1 MPLNLLITFENNSL
15 TLDHPGDDYS
25 AGGTTLTAIG
35 SPTMPT
41 TQPFAGLRSGYLPNP
56 SQYWYMPSA
65 GIFSIADGSYAFS
78 FYHDAVWPTSEAF
91 NFREIADV
99 SNHLLGRFTGA
110 DGTGGFEV
118 NIRVGAFGQI
128 TISTGDLGLGI
139 GAYYS
144 GKVEWDEAATT
155 IRIKIYDALGV
166 QIGSTTV
173 NTSVTAGVWPS
184 TIDRLIF
191 GDASGVNGD
200 WYIDNL
206 LLGSTA
212 SEPLEDNFDVAT
224 YGDYGGSTILSAD
237 SPVLDA
243 EQDNAFA
250 WDGAAP
256 TSVII
261 RDVATGNHVIDVFAS
276 LVSLGGNNYTYDM
289 PDVAAQTTNILGT
302 VFDSASHTHLLE
314 VSDGTDTATF
324 TIVVNPK
331 VGRVAQEITSAI
343 KTVGSTFENFLGAVV
358 DSSQLYYP
366 STETVDDTQ
375 PDYFKIGADGTILTN
390 ITNGTFSCMFFD
402 TTAEMVVNSE
412 FEIDDHWILGA
423 NWSIASDVAS
433 HTSGSS
439 SDIYQTPAL
448 DIVDGGTYEFVY
460 PMANRTGGTAT
471 IGLIGGTPVNG
482 TARSTNATHTESLV
496 ANATNNQIRIAS
508 SVTGAFDINSLSV
521 KRTDV
526 PGGIW
531 KPFDIII
538 SEAITVQN
546 GRIVKSIVISI
557 VRAI

>member
-144 GKVEWDEAATT
+144 CKVEWDEAATT
-155 IRIKIYDALGV
+155 IRIKIYDAVGT

-173 NTSVTAGVWPS
+173 NTSVTAGAWPS

-200 WYIDNL
+200 WYLDNI

-212 SEPLEDNFDVAT
+212 SDPLEDNLDIET
-224 YGDYGGSTILSAD
+224 YGDYGAAGASIATFD
-237 SPVLDA
+237 SPILDG
-243 EQDNAFA
+243 EQDNAFTVL
-250 WDGAAP
+250 D
-256 TSVII
+256 T
-261 RDVATGNHVIDVFAS
+261 TGNVNEVLLGSVEGVNSIDVTAS
-276 LVSLGGNNYTYDM
+276 LTGSGLGPYTYDND
-289 PDVAAQTTNILGT
+289 DVANFTADTAGLA
-302 VFDSASHTHLLE
+302 FDSASWTNYLQ
-314 VSDGTDTATF
+314 VATTVDGSFQA
-324 TIVVNPK
+324 TIVINPAAGYKVIEAVNPLK
-331 VGRVAQEITSAI
+331 DAGHVYEDFVGIPV
-343 KTVGSTFENFLGAVV
+343 STDQV
-358 DSSQLYYP
+358 LYE
-366 STETVDDTQ
+366 STNNTNNTQ
-375 PDYFKIGADGTILTN
+375 SDYFEIEADGTILTN
-390 ITNGTFSCMFFD
+390 IITGTVHCAYFD
-402 TTAEMVVNSE
+402 SAVTTWKSFDITISEGVISVVVSG
-412 FEIDDHWILGA
+412 L
-423 NWSIASDVAS
+423 
-433 HTSGSS
+433 SGSLLGIMHS
-439 SDIYQTPAL
+439 
-448 DIVDGGTYEFVY
+448 
-460 PMANRTGGTAT
+460 
-471 IGLIGGTPVNG
+471 GL
-482 TARSTNATHTESLV
+482 STDLNE
-496 ANATNNQIRIAS
+496 
-508 SVTGAFDINSLSV
+508 IN
-521 KRTDV
+521 K
-526 PGGIW
+526 
-531 KPFDIII
+531 
-538 SEAITVQN
+538 
-546 GRIVKSIVISI
+546 
-557 VRAI
+557 